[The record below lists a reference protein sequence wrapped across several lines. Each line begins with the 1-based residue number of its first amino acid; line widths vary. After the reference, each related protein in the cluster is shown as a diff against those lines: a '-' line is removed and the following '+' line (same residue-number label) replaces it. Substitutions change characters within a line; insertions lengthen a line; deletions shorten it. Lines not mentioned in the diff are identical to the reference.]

1 MKQPVADQGSLGHLG
16 TSRDCIVSAP
26 AAQAACRE
34 GGRESCEIV
43 AVAQNCSKNPI
54 SSFHMRIAHRE
65 KTVTTG
71 LNYVSVRQKDSY
83 PIIKEILESFR
94 PLLLQLLPF
103 IALLA
108 MIVFSFCVNMLASS
122 KNSRFRY

>member
-1 MKQPVADQGSLGHLG
+1 MSRFTQLCMCSVYICGEGRCVKQPLADQGSLGHLG
-16 TSRDCIVSAP
+16 TSRNCTVFAP

-34 GGRESCEIV
+34 GDKESCEVV
-43 AVAQNCSKNPI
+43 AVTQNCSKNPI

-65 KTVTTG
+65 KTVTIG
-71 LNYVSVRQKDSY
+71 LSYISVRQKDSY

-103 IALLA
+103 IGL
-108 MIVFSFCVNMLASS
+108 
-122 KNSRFRY
+122 K